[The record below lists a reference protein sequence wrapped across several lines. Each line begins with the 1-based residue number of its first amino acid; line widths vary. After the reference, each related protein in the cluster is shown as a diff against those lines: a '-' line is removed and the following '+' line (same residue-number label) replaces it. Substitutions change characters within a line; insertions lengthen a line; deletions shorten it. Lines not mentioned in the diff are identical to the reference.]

1 MNVFHVLPIGI
12 SYFEIS
18 DIEEKQLEKEYKK
31 FISNIKRSD
40 CTDLKEESFTAKIE
54 LDLFS
59 IGFRANKE
67 ISVFLKYKNYIL
79 EKKEMDPYDPLKK
92 ICIDTGNEKLNLIL
106 ELVSLKPY
114 KIKISGDL
122 YHKCDRK
129 WEVKKFNQ
137 IIVL

>member
-1 MNVFHVLPIGI
+1 MSIFHLLPISI

-18 DIEEKQLEKEYKK
+18 DIEEQQLKEEYKK
-31 FISNIKRSD
+31 FIFNIESMD
-40 CTDLKEESFTAKIE
+40 CTDLKEENFTAKII

-59 IGFRANKE
+59 IGFKTDKE
-67 ISVFLKYKNYIL
+67 ISVFFKYKNYIL
-79 EKKEMDPYDPLKK
+79 EKEKMDPYDPLKK
-92 ICIDTGNEKLNLIL
+92 ICLDTGNEKLNLTL

-122 YHKCDRK
+122 YEKCDKK
-129 WEVKKFNQ
+129 WKVKKFNQ